1 LISPTMRPLFPALGL
16 IAIVVAIG
24 LVVHF
29 IGNGELEGVLTEALI
44 YMVMVI
50 ALSIFVS
57 NSGVISFGHVT
68 FALIGA
74 YASAWQTCC
83 AGVRGIF
90 MPGLPEFL
98 LHADI
103 PVLVAALS
111 AALAATAIAGIAG
124 LIIMRL
130 SSVAASIALLS
141 LLFVFKTIYENW
153 SSMTA
158 GQSSLVGLP
167 LYVNLWTALAW
178 VAVTIV
184 AAQIYMASAHALRLR
199 AAREDEVAARAAGI
213 VVWRERLIAFL
224 ISAFFFAIGGILF
237 GHFLG
242 TLAVN
247 IFWLNMT
254 FLTLAM
260 LVVGGLRSL
269 TGAVVGT
276 LVVAGIRG
284 FLRAL
289 EQGIHIG
296 TTQVQ
301 IPEGVQEIT
310 LAVVLLLILV
320 YRPQGIVGDREFGIA
335 PAK

>member
-1 LISPTMRPLFPALGL
+1 MIPRAMARLFPGLGL
-16 IAIVVAIG
+16 VPIVAAICII
-24 LVVHF
+24 VHLT
-29 IGNGELEGVLTEALI
+29 GNGELEGILTEALI
-44 YMVMVI
+44 YTVMVVS
-50 ALSIFVS
+50 LSIFVS

-83 AGVRGIF
+83 TEIRGVF

-98 LHADI
+98 MHTDV
-103 PVLVAALS
+103 PVFVAALVAALGAAAV
-111 AALAATAIAGIAG
+111 AALAG

-130 SSVAASIALLS
+130 SSVAASTALLS

-158 GQSSLVGLP
+158 GQSSVVGLP
-167 LYVNLWTALAW
+167 SYVDLWTALVW
-178 VAVTIV
+178 VALTIV
-184 AAQIYMASAHALRLR
+184 VAQLYMSSARGLRLR

-213 VVWRERLIAFL
+213 VVWWERLIAFV
-224 ISAFFFAIGGILF
+224 ISAFLFAIGGILF

-242 TLAVN
+242 TLAVS

-260 LVVGGLRSL
+260 LVIGGLRSL
-269 TGAVVGT
+269 TGAVTGT
-276 LVVAGIRG
+276 LVVAAIRG

-289 EQGIHIG
+289 EQGIHLG
-296 TTQVQ
+296 STSLQVPQ
-301 IPEGVQEIT
+301 GMQEIT
-310 LAVVLLLILV
+310 LAIVLLLILV
-320 YRPQGIVGDREFGIA
+320 YRPQGIIGDRELGLA
-335 PAK
+335 VVE

>member
-1 LISPTMRPLFPALGL
+1 
-16 IAIVVAIG
+16 
-24 LVVHF
+24 
-29 IGNGELEGVLTEALI
+29 
-44 YMVMVI
+44 
-50 ALSIFVS
+50 
-57 NSGVISFGHVT
+57 
-68 FALIGA
+68 
-74 YASAWQTCC
+74 
-83 AGVRGIF
+83 
-90 MPGLPEFL
+90 MPGPPEFL
-98 LHADI
+98 LHADVPII
-103 PVLVAALS
+103 PASVAA
-111 AALAATAIAGIAG
+111 ALTATAVAAIAG

-141 LLFVFKTIYENW
+141 LPFVFKTIYENW

-167 LYVNLWTALAW
+167 LYVDLWAALAW

-184 AAQIYMASAHALRLR
+184 AAQIYMSSAHGLRLR

-213 VVWRERLIAFL
+213 VVWRERLIAFA

-242 TLAVN
+242 TLAVS

-269 TGAVVGT
+269 TGAVAGT
-276 LVVAGIRG
+276 LVVAAVRG

-296 TTQVQ
+296 GATLQVPQ
-301 IPEGVQEIT
+301 GMQEIT

-320 YRPQGIVGDREFGIA
+320 YRPQGIIGDRELGLA
-335 PAK
+335 AAK

>member
-1 LISPTMRPLFPALGL
+1 LIGRTVRSFFPALGL
-16 IAIVVAIG
+16 IAIVVVIG
-24 LVVHF
+24 VAVHF
-29 IGNGELEGVLTEALI
+29 TGNGELEGILTEALI
-44 YMVMVI
+44 YMVMVV

-83 AGVRGIF
+83 TGVRGVF

-98 LHADI
+98 LHADV
-103 PVLVAALS
+103 PVLIAALVAALTATVI
-111 AALAATAIAGIAG
+111 AAIAG

-130 SSVAASIALLS
+130 TSVAASIALLS

-158 GQSSLVGLP
+158 GQSALVGLP
-167 LYVNLWTALAW
+167 LYVGLWTALAW
-178 VAVTIV
+178 VAATVV
-184 AAQIYMASAHALRLR
+184 AAQIYMTSSHGLRLR

-213 VVWRERLIAFL
+213 VVWRERLIAFV
-224 ISAFFFAIGGILF
+224 ISAFFFAVGGVLF

-269 TGAVVGT
+269 TGAVAGT
-276 LVVAGIRG
+276 LVVAAIRG
-284 FLRAL
+284 VLRML
-289 EQGIHIG
+289 EQGIQIG
-296 TTQVQ
+296 AAHLQ
-301 IPEGVQEIT
+301 IPEGIQEIT
-310 LAVVLLLILV
+310 LAIVLLLILV
-320 YRPQGIVGDREFGIA
+320 YRPQGIVGDRELGLA

>member
-1 LISPTMRPLFPALGL
+1 VI
-16 IAIVVAIG
+16 AIG
-24 LVVHF
+24 LIVHATAE
-29 IGNGELEGVLTEALI
+29 GELEGILTEALI
-44 YMVMVI
+44 YMVMVV

-83 AGVRGIF
+83 AGVRGVF

-98 LHADI
+98 LHANI
-103 PVLVAALS
+103 PVLVAAVA
-111 AALAATAIAGIAG
+111 AALAAAAIAAIAG

-130 SSVAASIALLS
+130 SRVAASIALLS

-167 LYVNLWTALAW
+167 LYVDLWAALAW

-184 AAQIYMASAHALRLR
+184 AAQIYMSSAHGLRLR
-199 AAREDEVAARAAGI
+199 AAREDQVAAQAAGI
-213 VVWRERLIAFL
+213 VVWRERLIAFV

-269 TGAVVGT
+269 TGAVIGT
-276 LVVAGIRG
+276 LVVAAVRG

-296 TTQVQ
+296 ATNLQ

-310 LAVVLLLILV
+310 LAIVLLLILV
-320 YRPQGIVGDREFGIA
+320 YRPQGIVGDRELGVA